1 MIRVSH
7 TLTAEPG
14 KVSAGSDRGMRQI
27 GKTALL
33 SHGTLSGLS
42 DVWPASR
49 RPGLGLCHYKP
60 ETALSN
66 SEFSSAPHVQPHLP
80 SLAGRA
86 YKCKCGC
93 PVFFRNSECLA
104 CGTPLGY
111 DPEQAR
117 LLPLMPG
124 QEPDTWVRWHEPASA
139 EAQSGGTSSGDG
151 AGSFRG
157 LAASDEASILP
168 PPAAAYTRCA
178 NLQTPAAC
186 NWLVPHDPSSGAP
199 LLCRACRLNRTIPD
213 LNDPDHPDNG
223 MLWGRVE
230 LAKRRLVSALL
241 SLGLPVASRVTE
253 DTERGMMFDI
263 LRSPDNGPH
272 VMTGHNTGLITL
284 DLQEADDAVRE
295 SVRKAMR
302 EPYRTL
308 LGHFRHEV
316 GHYYWDRLLWGTPWL
331 DAFRQLFGD
340 ERKDYAASLRQ
351 NYENGPPPQWQL
363 HYVSAYASTHP
374 WEDWAECWAH
384 YLHMRDTVDTALSL
398 GLATHTENLEFTP
411 FTLDSLYQ
419 PDHPEAQH
427 FLDFLNDWT
436 RLTTLLNEMS
446 RSMGQPDFYPFV
458 LPHEV
463 VAKLHFIHLLV
474 TSTSWLPDDAGLV
487 QQAQEAVDRQM
498 EVAMHPG
505 GADPAPDQQPPEPQ
519 PVGAQEEPERTPQ
532 SSADASAPCHVAETQ
547 AQSQAQSSEAYGN
560 AASTSSVPQATPQMQ
575 MQMPAQAWEPQQAQD
590 WESNSFPQ
598 QGTANGSASN

>member
-1 MIRVSH
+1 M
-7 TLTAEPG
+7 
-14 KVSAGSDRGMRQI
+14 
-27 GKTALL
+27 
-33 SHGTLSGLS
+33 
-42 DVWPASR
+42 
-49 RPGLGLCHYKP
+49 
-60 ETALSN
+60 
-66 SEFSSAPHVQPHLP
+66 QPHLP

-86 YKCKCGC
+86 YKCQCGC

-124 QEPDTWVRWHEPASA
+124 NEQGLWVRWHGNFTTADVDV
-139 EAQSGGTSSGDG
+139 SGADARNPQTFQPVNAD
-151 AGSFRG
+151 
-157 LAASDEASILP
+157 ASILP
-168 PPAAAYTRCA
+168 RQPLAYRRCA

-186 NWLVPHDPSSGAP
+186 NWLVPQDASQGAP

-213 LNDPDHPDNG
+213 LNDLEHPDNG
-223 MLWGRVE
+223 LLWGRVE

-253 DTERGMMFDI
+253 DTARGMMFDI

-272 VMTGHNTGLITL
+272 VMTGHNIGLITL
-284 DLQEADDAVRE
+284 NLQEADDAVRE
-295 SVRKAMR
+295 AVRKAMR

-316 GHYYWDRLLWGTPWL
+316 GHYYWDRLVWPTHWL
-331 DAFRQLFGD
+331 DSFRQLFGD
-340 ERKDYAASLRQ
+340 ERQDYAASLQQ
-351 NYENGPPPQWQL
+351 NYINGPPAQWQL
-363 HYVSAYASTHP
+363 HFVSAYASTHP

-398 GLATHTENLEFTP
+398 GLATHTDHLEFTP
-411 FTLDSLYQ
+411 FTLTSLYK
-419 PDHPEAQH
+419 PEHPEAQH

-446 RSMGQPDFYPFV
+446 RSMGQQDFYPFV

-474 TSTSWLPDDAGLV
+474 TSTSWLPEDAALI
-487 QQAQEAVDRQM
+487 QQAQEQVDRQI

-505 GADPAPDQQPPEPQ
+505 TTQPAYSELESELVQVGASGNSQEASQQTQEAFGGQMTDQFQAAYAQPRQQP
-519 PVGAQEEPERTPQ
+519 VTPQ
-532 SSADASAPCHVAETQ
+532 V
-547 AQSQAQSSEAYGN
+547 
-560 AASTSSVPQATPQMQ
+560 QMQ
-575 MQMPAQAWEPQQAQD
+575 DSAWETNARPG
-590 WESNSFPQ
+590 EHSGNSFRQ
-598 QGTANGSASN
+598 F